1 MGKKSS
7 EKLLVAIEQSKSR
20 GLARLL
26 NALSIRHVGIT
37 VARVLA
43 ERFGSMDALRAASL
57 ETLAQT
63 DEVGDVIAA
72 SVHEFLSSDLGAH
85 IVDDLI
91 MSGLK
96 MDVDQAAAAKVSTLL
111 EGKTLVVTGKL
122 VEYTRDEIKGLI
134 KQHGGKAG
142 SSVSSKTDYL
152 VAGEKAGS
160 KLAKAESLGVPVLT
174 EAQFRNLIEGG
185 SP

>member
-1 MGKKSS
+1 
-7 EKLLVAIEQSKSR
+7 
-20 GLARLL
+20 
-26 NALSIRHVGIT
+26 
-37 VARVLA
+37 
-43 ERFGSMDALRAASL
+43 MDALRAASL